1 MAEPLPEAL
10 ELLPAGP
17 VHLRLAAPASKS
29 VTNRA
34 LVCAALAAGT
44 SHLRGAAP
52 SDDAEAMAAALV
64 QLGAAVDPDDTTGWH
79 VEGTGGR
86 LGSPAAALDARLSGT
101 TMRFLAAAATLT
113 PAGAT
118 VTGQGP
124 LLRRPVGPLVA
135 ALRALGADIHDAGG
149 GLPPVTAAGG
159 GLDGGLAAPASKSV
173 TNRALLCAA
182 LAEGTS
188 HLRGAAASDDAE
200 AMTTALGQLGA
211 RVELHPGVWTVVGT
225 GGRLAGPD
233 RALDARLSGT
243 TMRFL
248 SAAATLTPAG
258 ATVTGAP
265 PLLRRPVGP
274 LVAALRALGA
284 EVADAG
290 SGLPPVT
297 AAGGGLAGGRA
308 TVDAS
313 ASSQF
318 ASAVLLVA
326 PYARRPVTL
335 TAERLGAAAYVD
347 LTAAVMRR
355 FGARADPAD
364 PAAWRV
370 EPGPYRAA
378 ELEVEYDASAAAHL
392 FALAAATGGE
402 VTVTNAAPGTLQ
414 PDAALPGL
422 LEAMGATVTRD
433 GACVTVRG
441 PAALDPV
448 DADLAAMPDQVTT
461 VAALAAELA
470 KLGVTVRE
478 RPDGLVVEGA
488 GPDRLRPARL
498 ATWGDHRMA
507 MALAAVAARVPGVV
521 LEDPGCVAKTYPGF
535 WDDLAAA
542 GLSWRAHRGPVQ

>member
-1 MAEPLPEAL
+1 VAEPLAEAL

-29 VTNRA
+29 ITNRA

-64 QLGAAVDPDDTTGWH
+64 QLGAAVDPDDTSGWR

-159 GLDGGLAAPASKSV
+159 GLDGG
-173 TNRALLCAA
+173 
-182 LAEGTS
+182 
-188 HLRGAAASDDAE
+188 
-200 AMTTALGQLGA
+200 
-211 RVELHPGVWTVVGT
+211 
-225 GGRLAGPD
+225 
-233 RALDARLSGT
+233 
-243 TMRFL
+243 
-248 SAAATLTPAG
+248 PAG
-258 ATVTGAP
+258 
-265 PLLRRPVGP
+265 
-274 LVAALRALGA
+274 
-284 EVADAG
+284 
-290 SGLPPVT
+290 
-297 AAGGGLAGGRA
+297 
-308 TVDAS
+308 VDAA

-326 PYARRPVTL
+326 PYARRPVEL
-335 TAERLGAAAYVD
+335 TAEGLGAAAYVE
-347 LTAAVMRR
+347 LTAQLMGR
-355 FGARADPAD
+355 FGAAVEAAGPAV
-364 PAAWRV
+364 WRV
-370 EPGPYRAA
+370 EPGPYRATA
-378 ELEVEYDASAAAHL
+378 LAVEYDASAAAHL
-392 FALAAATGGE
+392 FALAAATGGQ
-402 VTVTNAAPGTLQ
+402 VTVTNATGGTLQ
-414 PDAALPGL
+414 PDAALPDL
-422 LEAMGATVTRD
+422 LAAMGATVTRD
-433 GACVTVRG
+433 GDAVAVRG
-441 PAALDPV
+441 PERLGPV

-461 VAALAAELA
+461 VAALAALADGRSRLRGVGVARGHETDRLAALAAELA
-470 KLGVTVRE
+470 KLGVAVTE
-478 RPDGLVVEGA
+478 RPDGLEIAGA
-488 GPDRLRPARL
+488 GPGALRPARL

-521 LEDPGCVAKTYPGF
+521 LEDPACVAKTYPGF
-535 WDDLAAA
+535 WRDLAAG
-542 GLSWRAHRGPVQ
+542 GLSWRGHRGPVQ